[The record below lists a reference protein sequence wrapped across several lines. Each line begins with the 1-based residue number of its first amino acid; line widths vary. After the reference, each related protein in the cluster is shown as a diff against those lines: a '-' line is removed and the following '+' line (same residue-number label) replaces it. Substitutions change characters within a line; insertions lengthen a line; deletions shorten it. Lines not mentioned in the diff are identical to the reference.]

1 MQKFEFSLERLLKIR
16 RQQERLAELDV
27 MRALSAVDAAKA
39 RVEQFREKLRQ
50 HTEELTR
57 CVGRTMAPHEWAAG
71 CAFSIQLGHP
81 ITLAQIDVGVA
92 EKSLAEAKAKRSE
105 VASEAEAMETKERE
119 VEAMEAKERDTKAR
133 EDKASETEASKAKAK
148 EAKAR
153 ETEVRTAEAR
163 EAEAREA

>member
-1 MQKFEFSLERLLKIR
+1 VQKFEFSLERLLKIR

-27 MRALSAVDAAKA
+27 MRALSAVDSAKA

-71 CAFSIQLGHP
+71 CAFSIQLGHS

-105 VASEAEAMETKERE
+105 VASEAEAMQSLRDQQYAEFKQDLQKFDQERVDEAGLRRWMASAPERE
-119 VEAMEAKERDTKAR
+119 
-133 EDKASETEASKAKAK
+133 
-148 EAKAR
+148 
-153 ETEVRTAEAR
+153 
-163 EAEAREA
+163 

>member
-71 CAFSIQLGHP
+71 CAFSIQLGHS

-105 VASEAEAMETKERE
+105 VASEAEAMQSLRDQQYAEFKQDLQKFDQERVDEASLRRWMASAPERE
-119 VEAMEAKERDTKAR
+119 
-133 EDKASETEASKAKAK
+133 
-148 EAKAR
+148 
-153 ETEVRTAEAR
+153 
-163 EAEAREA
+163 